1 LEPIYTVEPVSQVG
15 RAHSNSESSDIER
28 LVHAPPG
35 YVHIISGCVVLI
47 NASVV
52 LVTLV

>member
-15 RAHSNSESSDIER
+15 RNHTNSASSDIER

-35 YVHIISGCVVLI
+35 YVHALSEFVVLI